1 VVSKVPLT
9 ARPGVASEA
18 DASEASI
25 RYAWYVVGVLTLISI
40 FFFVDQEILSLMV
53 APIRHDLKIS
63 DSQMSVLMG
72 FGYSALYALLG
83 IAMGRLVDRYS
94 RRFLVGMG
102 CALWSV
108 ATAGC
113 GLAQSFWELLLLR
126 MGVGA
131 GQATLF
137 PAQFSLVADYFSK
150 DRLATPMSV
159 LMVSLPIGQG
169 LSYVF
174 GGLVIGLVT
183 AHASTTLP
191 VIGASVRP
199 WQIVLLLVG
208 LPGVVLALLMYTV
221 REPVRRDRKTGDD
234 ASRTAYVPLR
244 EVLRYFGKNK
254 RAYLCLSVGL
264 ALMTLTSYDAWGPS
278 LFIRSYGWSPGR
290 TGVVYGLAMMISG
303 TAGLLAGGRL
313 AEWLAKRGYRDAN
326 MRVGMISSLA
336 WFPTVVLF
344 PLMPT
349 AGWAL
354 ALFLPSYFIEAAP
367 WGVAAAALQQMTP
380 NSMRGQATGLYRF
393 TLYLIA
399 GVFAPTFVAVMTDYV
414 FHDDHALRYSIAIA
428 GSIGQLGAAFV
439 LWRGLKHFRGSLDA
453 LEGDAVADR
462 TDSMSASLVIQ

>member
-1 VVSKVPLT
+1 MTEGENGP
-9 ARPGVASEA
+9 
-18 DASEASI
+18 SI
-25 RYAWYVVGVLTLISI
+25 RYAWYVIGVLTLISV
-40 FFFVDQEILSLMV
+40 FFFIDQEILSLMV

-72 FGYSALYALLG
+72 FGYSALYGLLG
-83 IAMGRLVDRYS
+83 IAMGRVVDRHS
-94 RRFLVGMG
+94 RRFLIAAG
-102 CALWSV
+102 CAVWSV

-113 GLAQSFWELLLLR
+113 GLTQRFWQLLLLR

-137 PAQFSLVADYFSK
+137 PAQFSLVADYFPK

-174 GGLVIGLVT
+174 GGLIIGRVME
-183 AHASTTLP
+183 HSSTVLP
-191 VIGASVRP
+191 VIGTLVRP
-199 WQIVLLLVG
+199 WQIVLFLVG

-221 REPVRRDRKTGDD
+221 REPARRDRAAVDGTSS
-234 ASRTAYVPLR
+234 ALPLR
-244 EVLRYFGKNK
+244 EVLLYFGKNK

-264 ALMTLTSYDAWGPS
+264 ALMTFTSYDAWGPS
-278 LFIRSYGWSPGR
+278 IFIRSYGWSPGR

-303 TAGLLAGGRL
+303 TAGLLAGGRF
-313 AEWLAKRGYRDAN
+313 ADWLAKRGYRDAN
-326 MRVGMISSLA
+326 MRLGMISSLV
-336 WFPTVVLF
+336 WFPTGVLF

-354 ALFLPSYFIEAAP
+354 ALFIPSYFIEAAP

-393 TLYLIA
+393 ILYLVA
-399 GVFAPTFVAVMTDYV
+399 GVFAPTFVALMTDYV
-414 FHDDHALRYSIAIA
+414 FHDDHALRYSIAIS
-428 GSIGQLGAAFV
+428 GSIGQLGAALV
-439 LWRGLKHFRGSLDA
+439 LWRGLKHFRASRDA
-453 LEGDAVADR
+453 LDGGQAVAK
-462 TDSMSASLVIQ
+462 TDLEESHMIPEGCA